1 MALFPNEVT
10 FLSTETWDFNIQLS
24 GHRSQLLTGNLATA
38 HSISS
43 RARRKDQG
51 RKLSQDDVWGTANLI
66 LPEVINRERTCPTP
80 TMSPRWWIVTSV
92 YSAVRPKT
100 PLGLNTYTVI
110 HSENRN
116 RGVSS
121 TLSHRPPVN
130 CQQSGNSRT
139 IALGGRWTPA
149 VQYVSPSWEG
159 RYWGAT

>member
-1 MALFPNEVT
+1 MLWKEGVEKERVHGEKEHQKEEGQGSLFDSYSP
-10 FLSTETWDFNIQLS
+10 
-24 GHRSQLLTGNLATA
+24 SQNYLT
-38 HSISS
+38 
-43 RARRKDQG
+43 
-51 RKLSQDDVWGTANLI
+51 

-80 TMSPRWWIVTSV
+80 TMSPRWWIVTPV

-130 CQQSGNSRT
+130 CQQPEYSRT